1 MSRDWT
7 IDTWVL
13 YEVAKVN
20 LCASSFINTVLRKQ
34 HYIVLDHEKEIQG
47 EYERCF
53 NLVNNQASRALR
65 KWFRSILK
73 RNRSNCLDRRCKRR
87 LRALVFDQDD
97 WPFIGVC
104 VKSANKN
111 LVAEESDYTPEV
123 REYLNDDL
131 KINVLSIEEALDSFQ
146 EM

>member
-13 YEVAKVN
+13 YEVANVN
-20 LCASSFINTVLRKQ
+20 LCASSFIYTVLRKQ

-53 NLVNNQASRALR
+53 NSLNNQASRALR
-65 KWFRSILK
+65 KWFRSVLK
-73 RNRSNCLDRRCKRR
+73 RNFSNCLDEKCKIR
-87 LRALVFDQDD
+87 LKALVFDQDD

-111 LVAEESDYTPEV
+111 LVAEESDYTLEI
-123 REYLNDDL
+123 REYLNGL
-131 KINVLSIEEALDSFQ
+131 KINVLSVEEALDSYQ
-146 EM
+146 QV